1 MKKQTKLV
9 AVLSTAAL
17 LAIGASMTSFAATG
31 WAEEDGTWV
40 YYDRNGERVTDK
52 WAKSGNNWYY
62 LDGNGEMAVDT
73 LIEDGDNYYYVDVNG
88 VMAANQWV
96 AIDNEDTGEDDEP
109 EHYWYYFQ
117 ANGKAYTNGDNS
129 KVSLKTINGKK
140 YAFDDEG
147 KMLYGWVEEGNA
159 ERLDNSDNDAVIKNN
174 PTYYFGGEDDGAMTT
189 GWLQIDVTYDDATNN
204 DYKYV
209 AAAFNDDED
218 QTRWFYFKSNGKM
231 VKADDGN
238 KTKDKTINGK
248 KYAFDVHGAMVAEWS
263 LNEKKLPG
271 NGGLASYS
279 SAVTSTTSDVTSG
292 KAGKKT
298 DARYTQAWR
307 YYNSVEDG
315 SRVSKGWFKVVSAE
329 YINSGKYDDD
339 EDAWYYADGNGKL
352 YAGQFKTIKGK
363 KYAFYNDGRMI
374 SGLHFILDNGNDNLT
389 VAADDDA
396 KNFDNEDDFLDNA
409 ANYYEPLGYKC
420 YYFGGGEDGV
430 MRTNKTTV
438 TIDGENHNFYFQK
451 SGGHKGAGVT
461 GEKDN
466 KLYQSGM
473 LLAANSDDKYI
484 PVEKKTHYKADGTE
498 DYVTYTKLSDAKK
511 FLGARGVN
519 YNDELVDNQGNKKDG
534 KASVNVGNNTN
545 KKVEDLSEAYSI
557 TYKPKEATDGVK
569 YEYILVNTSGKVID
583 SKTKS
588 KDGNDYY
595 YVTAKTSSGE
605 NGIVAVYVED

>member
-40 YYDRNGERVTDK
+40 YYDRNGDKVTDK

-96 AIDNEDTGEDDEP
+96 AIDNEDAGEDDEP

-189 GWLQIDVTYDDATNN
+189 GWLEIDVTYDEATND
-204 DYKYV
+204 DYKYT

-231 VKADDGN
+231 VKAENGDR
-238 KTKDKTINGK
+238 TKDKTINGK
-248 KYAFDVHGAMVAEWS
+248 KYAFDEHGAMVAEWS
-263 LNEKKLPG
+263 LNESKLT
-271 NGGLASYS
+271 GGSLASYS
-279 SAVTSTTSDVTSG
+279 SASSRATTSNVING
-292 KAGKKT
+292 KAKADT
-298 DARYTQAWR
+298 DAKYTQAWR

-329 YINSGKYDDD
+329 YLNAGKYDDD

-352 YAGQFKTIKGK
+352 YAGEFKTIKGK

-374 SGLHFILDNGNDNLT
+374 SGLKFIKDNGSNDLEVN
-389 VAADDDA
+389 ADDH
-396 KNFDNEDDFLDNA
+396 KTYPFDNEDDFLKNA
-409 ANYYEPLGYKC
+409 SEYYEGAGYKC
-420 YYFGGGEDGV
+420 YYFGNGEDGA

-438 TIDGENHNFYFQK
+438 SVDGENHNFYFEK

-461 GEKDN
+461 GEKDDR
-466 KLYQSGM
+466 LYQSGM
-473 LLAANSDDKYI
+473 LLAADSDDKYI
-484 PVEKKTHYKADGTE
+484 VVEKKSHLKADGTV
-498 DYVTYTKLSDAKK
+498 DYVTYTKLDDAKK
-511 FLGARGVN
+511 FLNADGVN
-519 YNDELVDNQGNKKDG
+519 ATDVLDG
-534 KASVNVGNNTN
+534 KSGKQNVPTGNNTY
-545 KKVEDLSEAYSI
+545 KKAEDLSEAYAI
-557 TYKPKEATDGVK
+557 TYSDATL
-569 YEYILVNTSGKVID
+569 EYILVNTSGKVID
-583 SKTKS
+583 SKSKN

-595 YVTAKTSSGE
+595 YVTKKATNGE
-605 NGIVAVYVED
+605 NAIVAVYVED

>member
-40 YYDRNGERVTDK
+40 YYDRNGDKVTDK

-62 LDGNGEMAVDT
+62 LDSNGEMAVDT
-73 LIEDGDNYYYVDVNG
+73 LIEDGDNYYYVDANG

-96 AIDNEDTGEDDEP
+96 AIDNEDAGQDDEP

-147 KMLYGWVEEGNA
+147 KMLYGWVDEGNA
-159 ERLDNSDNDAVIKNN
+159 EHLDNTSNDAVIKNN

-189 GWLQIDVTYDDATNN
+189 GWLQIDVTYDDATNG

-263 LNEKKLPG
+263 LNEKKLG
-271 NGGLASYS
+271 DGGLASYS
-279 SAVTSTTSDVTSG
+279 SVVAATTSDVISG

-298 DARYTQAWR
+298 DAHYTQAWR

-329 YINSGKYDDD
+329 LINSGKYDDD

-352 YAGQFKTIKGK
+352 YAGQFRTIKGK

-374 SGLHFILDNGNDNLT
+374 SGLKFILDNGNDNLT
-389 VAADDDA
+389 VAADDDPG
-396 KNFDNEDDFLDNA
+396 KGQTTRLSLNPFL
-409 ANYYEPLGYKC
+409 
-420 YYFGGGEDGV
+420 V
-430 MRTNKTTV
+430 HT
-438 TIDGENHNFYFQK
+438 
-451 SGGHKGAGVT
+451 
-461 GEKDN
+461 
-466 KLYQSGM
+466 
-473 LLAANSDDKYI
+473 
-484 PVEKKTHYKADGTE
+484 
-498 DYVTYTKLSDAKK
+498 
-511 FLGARGVN
+511 
-519 YNDELVDNQGNKKDG
+519 
-534 KASVNVGNNTN
+534 
-545 KKVEDLSEAYSI
+545 
-557 TYKPKEATDGVK
+557 
-569 YEYILVNTSGKVID
+569 
-583 SKTKS
+583 
-588 KDGNDYY
+588 
-595 YVTAKTSSGE
+595 
-605 NGIVAVYVED
+605 